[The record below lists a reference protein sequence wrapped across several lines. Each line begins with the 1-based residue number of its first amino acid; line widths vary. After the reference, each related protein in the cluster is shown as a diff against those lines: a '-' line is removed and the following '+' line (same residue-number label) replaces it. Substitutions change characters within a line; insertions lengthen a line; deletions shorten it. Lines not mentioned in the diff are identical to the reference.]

1 MIASSERMTNFLDES
16 FFTWNSLVSVPKISK
31 EYTSKHFGQIFSF
44 LRNFSM
50 SKTVIS
56 CDWRVTNFLG
66 KSAFT
71 LNYLESAAKGFAE
84 FNPNHW
90 QTFSFLV
97 NFQFFLRILVR
108 AKLLLFMVERSVR
121 TGSNELS
128 FLWKDDQLL
137 RGKRLYL
144 KTSGIGCKKFQRVH
158 PEKS

>member
-97 NFQFFLRILVR
+97 NFQFFLKNFSKGQTFSFYGWAFCPNWLKWIV
-108 AKLLLFMVERSVR
+108 
-121 TGSNELS
+121 LS
-128 FLWKDDQLL
+128 L
-137 RGKRLYL
+137 KRRPI
-144 KTSGIGCKKFQRVH
+144 T
-158 PEKS
+158 